1 MSENVGRSSFTVP
14 EIAERNHVS
23 VPTVYRAI
31 SSGKLKSIQ
40 LGEGKRR
47 GIRITLEQESA
58 WHAASARS
66 ADVSSL
72 NHE

>member
-1 MSENVGRSSFTVP
+1 MNEIGRASFTVP

-31 SSGKLKSIQ
+31 QSGKLQTIT

-47 GIRITLEQESA
+47 GIRITLEQEKA
-58 WHAASARS
+58 WHSACTRS
-66 ADVSSL
+66 ADVASL